1 MPSLAGWRLPLE
13 PHLGSYYDSRMQAP
27 LRSTMT
33 VIKVLTIMSAIV
45 SAVVSAVVSAI
56 MSAVAGRGIVSLR
69 HSAPMTTCAYT
80 LRLC

>member
-13 PHLGSYYDSRMQAP
+13 LHLGSYYDSRVQAP
-27 LRSTMT
+27 LGSTMT
-33 VIKVLTIMSAIV
+33 VIKVLTIM